1 MNHPRSLIG
10 DAFTPEQQL
19 LVTRILLGG
28 AAIFVS
34 YFGAFDALIIWAL
47 CAYVGANAVLFV
59 LQKHGILELEKR
71 LSLAMAFDIISAFVV
86 MYHYPEQMSLFFP
99 ALLLLTLSTGFRFGI
114 KWLLSAAALSTV
126 AFGCLVMTTDYW
138 QQNYAL
144 GLTLTVTL
152 LAIPAYCSTLI
163 RSISKAKAQAE
174 SASKAKSYFLA
185 SVSHEL
191 RTPLNAIIGYGN
203 HLRQSNMPAGQK
215 DMVEASV
222 LAGEHLLH
230 LIEQLIDVAKAGTG
244 STEVKRTAF
253 RPTDLLAEIRDIMT
267 VQIEE
272 KGLALHLQAAPMSD
286 DIISGPTSVIRN
298 ILLNLVGNAIK
309 FTEVGCITISC
320 GILSRTDKNAAWFA
334 VSDTGIGIA
343 ESANQRIF
351 QPFQQA
357 DDTVMNRFG
366 GTGLGL
372 SICKQLTEQVDGDIS
387 LKSQIGQGSTF
398 RIEIPVETL
407 EYSPNLNDMHAGA
420 DINVLAFGQMS
431 PDLLSQAQAIENMRL
446 RHIACADSSVISLA
460 IGNLDLQQF
469 QIVLLPERLAKDIA
483 TNDQIWTQFS
493 DADIAPILVSN
504 EETVA
509 LEPIQYPKQFT
520 SVLSATPNIAELRSA
535 VKIGCSLAPKMRMS
549 NVEREKQ
556 TETYTP
562 KRVLVA
568 DDNRTNRNIL
578 AAILEAAGHHVS
590 MATDGDS
597 ALTELAKGETD
608 ILLLDVNMPRLNG
621 IDACMMWRQ
630 SEGDTGHLP
639 IIGITADATAETEAK
654 CLQAGMDARITKPVN
669 AQLLLKTIETYCSG
683 SAATFMMPDIK
694 PACRH
699 DIVEGMSCE
708 AATPIDAIDR
718 TQIQYLRS
726 IGDQAFVNNMVES
739 FLEDINQTLDPVR
752 RAVKNGDI
760 SEFRFCA
767 HAFKSSGNNMGA
779 RALSLL
785 CGQLEQINDAD
796 FSQHKHEYLA
806 QIEQEITR
814 AVYMLK
820 TDVFTDAVPV
830 LEKTG

>member
-1 MNHPRSLIG
+1 MNHPRNLIG

-19 LVTRILLGG
+19 LITRILLGS
-28 AAIFVS
+28 AAVFVS
-34 YFGAFDALIIWAL
+34 YVVAFNALIMWAS
-47 CAYVGANAVLFV
+47 CTYVGANLVLFV
-59 LQKHGILELEKR
+59 LQKHGLWELEKR
-71 LSLAMAFDIISAFVV
+71 LSFAMAFDTISAFVV
-86 MYHYPEQMSLFFP
+86 MYHYPEQMFLFFP
-99 ALLLLTLSTGFRFGI
+99 ALLWLTLSIGFRFGI
-114 KWLLSAAALSTV
+114 KWLLSAATLSTV
-126 AFGCLVMTTDYW
+126 AFGCLVMTTEYW

-152 LAIPAYCSTLI
+152 LAIPAYCSTLL

-174 SASKAKSYFLA
+174 TASKAKSYFLA

-203 HLRQSNMPAGQK
+203 HLRQSNMPTGQK

-230 LIEQLIDVAKAGTG
+230 LIEQLIDVAKAGAG
-244 STEVKRTAF
+244 STEVQRTAF

-272 KGLALHLQAAPMSD
+272 KGLVLHLQAAPMTD
-286 DIISGPTSVIRN
+286 NIISGPTSVIRN

-309 FTEVGCITISC
+309 FTEVGSITISC
-320 GILSRTDKNAAWFA
+320 GILERNDRHAVWFA

-357 DDTVMNRFG
+357 DETVMNRFG

-372 SICKQLTEQVDGDIS
+372 SICKQLTEQVDGDIT
-387 LKSQIGQGSTF
+387 LKSQIGQGSAF

-407 EYSPNLNDMHAGA
+407 EYSANLDDMHAGVG
-420 DINVLAFGQMS
+420 INVLAFGHMS
-431 PDLLSQAQAIENMRL
+431 PDLLSQAQAIENIRL
-446 RHIACADSSVISLA
+446 HHIACADSSALLLA
-460 IGNLDLQQF
+460 IANLDLQQF
-469 QIVLLPERLAKDIA
+469 QIALLPERLAKDIA
-483 TNDQIWTQFS
+483 TNNIMWTQFA

-509 LEPIQYPKQFT
+509 LEPVQYLKQFT
-520 SVLSATPNIAELRSA
+520 SVLSATPTIAELRSA
-535 VKIGCSLAPKMRMS
+535 VKIGCSLAVKMRMS
-549 NVEREKQ
+549 NVERDNQ
-556 TETYTP
+556 TEAYTP

-578 AAILEAAGHHVS
+578 AAILEAAGHHIS

-597 ALTELAKGETD
+597 ALAELAKGETD

-654 CLQAGMDARITKPVN
+654 CLEAGMDSRITKPVN
-669 AQLLLKTIETYCSG
+669 AQLLLKAIETYCSEP
-683 SAATFMMPDIK
+683 AASFMMPDIH
-694 PACRH
+694 PACRR
-699 DIVEGMSCE
+699 DIVDGMACE
-708 AATPIDAIDR
+708 EAPVIDAIDR

-739 FLEDINQTLDPVR
+739 FLEDIDQTLDPIR
-752 RAVKNGDI
+752 RAVKNDDI
-760 SEFRFCA
+760 FEFRFCA

-785 CGQLEQINDAD
+785 CGHLEQINDAD
-796 FSQHKHEYLA
+796 FSQRKHEYLA
-806 QIEQEITR
+806 QIEQEIAR
-814 AVYMLK
+814 AVHMLK
-820 TDVFTDAVPV
+820 TDVVTDAVPV
-830 LEKTG
+830 LQKTG